1 MTRRLSLCYV
11 APGHALLSTAGSTRN
26 MLSLVEALS
35 QWADVTL
42 AFRTLLEPIEPGKFN
57 VITIEPQAAHTAQPQ
72 DDVALRGL
80 NPLTHL
86 SYLQQLQHFAR
97 QWAGTYDLVFEKGW
111 RLSGFLLAAFRRHG
125 VPGVLIENDVRCWS
139 EQRYH
144 PRTFAKYL
152 AHSTAQFL
160 AGFYSRRASLV
171 IAETDELKTV
181 LIEQRGLLPQQVE
194 VVGLGVDHTLFYPR
208 PQEAA
213 RARLGIR
220 PEPTVLLYVGGMD
233 TYHDLTPLLEAL
245 AQVRLVSVELHLVGD
260 GRQRPVYE
268 AQAQRASIPVHFHGQ
283 VPHAA
288 VPEFI
293 AAADVC
299 LAPYHTAAFYHGQ
312 VTFSTLKIPEYMAC
326 GRPVISIPSG
336 SLQRLIA
343 HRESGFLFPNDV
355 LSWRSFLRTLPDR
368 SRLARMGQ
376 QAACSVQSISWER
389 TAAQY
394 LAVSQSLM
402 AS

>member
-1 MTRRLSLCYV
+1 
-11 APGHALLSTAGSTRN
+11 
-26 MLSLVEALS
+26 MLSLAAALS

-42 AFRTLLEPIEPGKFN
+42 AFRTILEPLEPGKFD
-57 VITIEPQAAHTAQPQ
+57 VITIEPQTAQTAQAQ

-80 NPLTHL
+80 NPLTYL
-86 SYLQQLQHFAR
+86 SYLRQLQHFAR
-97 QWAGTYDLVFEKGW
+97 QWAGTYDLVLEKGW

-139 EQRYH
+139 ERRHH
-144 PRTFAKYL
+144 PRLLAKYL
-152 AHSTAQFL
+152 AHSAAQCL
-160 AGFYSRRASLV
+160 AGFYSRRAPLV

-181 LIEQRGLLPQQVE
+181 LIEQRGLMPQQIE
-194 VVGLGVDHTLFYPR
+194 VVGLGVDHTLFHPR
-208 PQEAA
+208 PQDMA
-213 RARLGIR
+213 RARLGIS

-245 AQVRLVSVELHLVGD
+245 ARVRLVAVELHLVGD
-260 GRQRPVYE
+260 GKQRPVYE
-268 AQAQRASIPVHFHGQ
+268 AQAHRASIPLHFHGQ

-299 LAPYHTAAFYHGQ
+299 LAPYHANAFYDGQ

-336 SLQRLIA
+336 PLQRLIA
-343 HRESGFLFPNDV
+343 PQVSGFLFPNDAI
-355 LSWRSFLRTLPDR
+355 SWLSFLGTLPDR
-368 SRLARMGQ
+368 NRLASMGQ
-376 QAACSVQSISWER
+376 QAARSVQSISWER

-394 LAVSQSLM
+394 LEVSQRLVTS
-402 AS
+402 

>member
-1 MTRRLSLCYV
+1 
-11 APGHALLSTAGSTRN
+11 
-26 MLSLVEALS
+26 MLSLVTALS

-42 AFRTLLEPIEPGKFN
+42 AFRTVLEPIETGKFN
-57 VITIEPQAAHTAQPQ
+57 VITIEPPAAHTTQAQ

-80 NPLTHL
+80 NPLSHL
-86 SYLQQLQHFAR
+86 SYLQRLQHFAR
-97 QWAGTYDLVFEKGW
+97 QWAGTYDVVFEKGW
-111 RLSGFLLAAFRRHG
+111 RLSGALLAAFRRYG

-139 EQRYH
+139 ERRQH
-144 PRTFAKYL
+144 PRALAKYL
-152 AHSTAQFL
+152 AHSVAQGL
-160 AGFYSRRASLV
+160 AGFYSRRAPVV

-194 VVGLGVDHTLFYPR
+194 VVGLGVDHTLFHPR
-208 PQEAA
+208 SQEAA
-213 RARLGIR
+213 RARLGIS

-233 TYHDLTPLLEAL
+233 TYHDLTPLLAAL

-260 GRQRPVYE
+260 GKQRAVYE
-268 AQAQRASIPVHFHGQ
+268 AQAQRASIPLQFHGQ

-299 LAPYHTAAFYHGQ
+299 LAPYHADAFYHGQ

-343 HRESGFLFPNDV
+343 HQVSGFLFPNDV
-355 LSWRSFLRTLPDR
+355 LSWCSFLRTLPDR
-368 SRLARMGQ
+368 SRLASMGQ
-376 QAACSVQSISWER
+376 QAACAVQSISWEK

-394 LAVSQSLM
+394 LAVSQSLI